1 MLRWFNPRTRNRKRI
16 FKLVMKISKNFTLKE
31 AMYSQTATRRGI
43 DNTPT
48 EEHIA
53 NLKVIAEKIFQ
64 PLREHFG
71 VPICVSSAYRSKK
84 LNKAIGGSTTS
95 QHCKGEALDLDADTY
110 GQITN
115 KQIFDYIAENL
126 EYDQLIWEFGTE
138 YPNGN
143 PNWVHVSYSEG
154 NNRMKK
160 LTASRKEGYSTIYR
174 YIK

>member
-1 MLRWFNPRTRNRKRI
+1 M
-16 FKLVMKISKNFTLKE
+16 KLSKNFTLKE
-31 AMYSQTATRRGI
+31 AMYSQTAIRKGI

-48 EEHIA
+48 DEHIE

-71 VPICVSSAYRSKK
+71 VPICVSSGYRSKE
-84 LNKAIGGSTTS
+84 LNKAIGGAHKIVNGIYVPTS

-110 GQITN
+110 GKITN

-160 LTASRKEGYSTIYR
+160 LTASKKEGYPTIYR